1 MVLDIAQLAFVL
13 TIAMLV
19 LLNQFDKYQ
28 FVEQFVSTRKEK
40 MMRLFTEKATH
51 CINKIISANG
61 FEVLPEVIRQHT
73 DLDYAYQQKHAGCNL
88 KPTFRNMPYRN
99 SFVPEI
105 DIIIFNRDSQT
116 ELQMIG
122 QPIKFVRIFMASW
135 FSFLLTM
142 EVFFI
147 ILAITSN
154 LDSLFPLF
162 IPLAMCAFG
171 YLLCKLATKATFSSV
186 VKAIK
191 KEFY

>member
-1 MVLDIAQLAFVL
+1 M
-13 TIAMLV
+13 
-19 LLNQFDKYQ
+19 K
-28 FVEQFVSTRKEK
+28 
-40 MMRLFTEKATH
+40 LFTEMATH
-51 CINKIISANG
+51 CINKTISTSG
-61 FEVLPEVIRQHT
+61 FEILPEVIRQHT
-73 DLDYAYQQKHAGCNL
+73 DWDYAYQQKTKGCSL
-88 KPTFRNMPYRN
+88 KPTFRNMPYTN

-105 DIIIFNRDSQT
+105 DVVISNHNSQT

-122 QPIKFVRIFMASW
+122 QPVKFVRVFMALW
-135 FSFLLTM
+135 FSFLLAL

-154 LDSLFPLF
+154 LDRLFPLF

-171 YLLCKLATKATFSSV
+171 YLLCKLATKATFNSV